1 MNREDERQKRFEF
14 ASGSQGNDIACGP
27 RFCMQMREISGASNP
42 SHISNLSMKCVLKVC
57 HKSLIK
63 CGPEKIQRPK
73 KQKPI
78 PTANTRT
85 EEFNVFAWRAMESQV
100 FFTTPIV
107 NKIGSKQEIGCSRNP
122 FFPLTP
128 ILRINGVSALLSAGN
143 CIKIVD
149 LCPPTWIFRYANI
162 SLCRRRI

>member
-1 MNREDERQKRFEF
+1 MQSIKSSIKFMNREDERQKRFEF

-73 KQKPI
+73 K
-78 PTANTRT
+78 N
-85 EEFNVFAWRAMESQV
+85 
-100 FFTTPIV
+100 
-107 NKIGSKQEIGCSRNP
+107 RNRYQP
-122 FFPLTP
+122 QTLEPKSSMF
-128 ILRINGVSALLSAGN
+128 LRGERWKVRYFLLPLLS
-143 CIKIVD
+143 IKSGV
-149 LCPPTWIFRYANI
+149 N
-162 SLCRRRI
+162 RR

>member
-63 CGPEKIQRPK
+63 CGPKKIQRPKK

-107 NKIGSKQEIGCSRNP
+107 NKIGSKRKQTGDRMLSKP
-122 FFPLTP
+122 FFPPYHNHCLKAIYCRFAP
-128 ILRINGVSALLSAGN
+128 RNDESAFWP
-143 CIKIVD
+143 K
-149 LCPPTWIFRYANI
+149 R
-162 SLCRRRI
+162 